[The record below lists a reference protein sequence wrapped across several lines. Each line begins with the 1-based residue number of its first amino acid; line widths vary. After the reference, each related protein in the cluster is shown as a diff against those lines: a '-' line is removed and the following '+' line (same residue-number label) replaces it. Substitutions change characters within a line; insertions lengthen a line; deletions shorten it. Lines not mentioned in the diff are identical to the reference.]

1 MCSNTSQ
8 YKKEDLK
15 NKLDF
20 LLTELKEYD
29 MIMDK
34 VKILLSKIHKKME
47 NEIKY
52 KNKYILETQLLGY
65 DLILDENNK
74 LYLIEINNF
83 PQYISTKNSNEII
96 IMKKQLIKDV
106 FSLIKSFYL
115 DKKIYT
121 NFLLIQ

>member
-1 MCSNTSQ
+1 
-8 YKKEDLK
+8 
-15 NKLDF
+15 
-20 LLTELKEYD
+20 
-29 MIMDK
+29 
-34 VKILLSKIHKKME
+34 ME

-121 NFLLIQ
+121 NFLLIH